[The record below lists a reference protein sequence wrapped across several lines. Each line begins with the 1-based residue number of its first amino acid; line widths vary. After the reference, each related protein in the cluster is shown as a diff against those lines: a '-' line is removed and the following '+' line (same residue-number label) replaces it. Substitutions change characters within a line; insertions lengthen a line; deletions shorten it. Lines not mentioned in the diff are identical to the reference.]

1 MNYEF
6 GMLGLY
12 VRDMEKAKAF
22 YVDFVGMKL
31 ISELSGPG
39 FAFLMP
45 AKGTAIALQDISTLP
60 ADLQG
65 QPGNFEINL
74 EVDDIDTAANEWK
87 AKGIEIILDVTDMG
101 AGRFFRARDTEGH
114 FLSVYQL
121 YDAVKNM
128 RP

>member
-22 YVDFVGMKL
+22 YVDFLGMKL
-31 ISELSGPG
+31 IDQLSGPG
-39 FAFLMP
+39 FTFLMP
-45 AKGTAIALQDISTLP
+45 AKGTAIALQEISSLP
-60 ADLQG
+60 TDLQN
-65 QPGNFEINL
+65 QPGGFEINL
-74 EVDDIDTAANEWK
+74 EVDDIDAAASAWK
-87 AKGIEIILDVTDMG
+87 EHGVEIISDVADMG

-121 YDAVKNM
+121 YDVVKNM

>member
-12 VRDMEKAKAF
+12 VRDMEMAKAF
-22 YVDFVGMKL
+22 YVDFLGMKL
-31 ISELSGPG
+31 IDQLSGPG
-39 FAFLMP
+39 FTFLMP
-45 AKGTAIALQDISTLP
+45 AKGTAIALQEISSLP
-60 ADLQG
+60 ADLQN
-65 QPGNFEINL
+65 QPGGFEVNL
-74 EVDDIDTAANEWK
+74 EVDDIDAAASAWK
-87 AKGIEIILDVTDMG
+87 EHGVEIISDVADMG

-121 YDAVKNM
+121 YDVVKNM

>member
-1 MNYEF
+1 MQKHH
-6 GMLGLY
+6 LGLY

-39 FAFLMP
+39 FYFLMP

-60 ADLQG
+60 AELQG
-65 QPGNFEINL
+65 QTGGFEINL
-74 EVDDIDTAANEWK
+74 EVDDIDAAASAWK
-87 AKGIEIILDVTDMG
+87 AKGIEIISDVADMG